1 MSLTPEEQQ
10 VLNGKKHPSPK
21 GKANSNRTHT
31 DCVGESTAALSASS
45 DKLRS
50 VNEGNLKNVA
60 ALIQQVSSQRDAVK
74 SQASDAIAH
83 LYDPNIFLAEVF
95 DDAAHKLESSLNP
108 AQEVMQVP
116 FVEFGFDLPPLNF
129 SASHR
134 SLPGAL
140 P

>member
-10 VLNGKKHPSPK
+10 VLNSNKPASPK
-21 GKANSNRTHT
+21 PKANSDRTHHQSAS
-31 DCVGESTAALSASS
+31 ESTTALAASS

-60 ALIQQVSSQRDAVK
+60 ALIQQVSSQREGVK
-74 SQASDAIAH
+74 SKASDAIAY

-95 DDAAHKLESSLNP
+95 DDATSKLESSLNT
-108 AQEVMQVP
+108 AQEVVQIP
-116 FVEFGFDLPPLNF
+116 FVEFGFQLPSLNF

-134 SLPGAL
+134 SLPGSSQ
-140 P
+140 

>member
-10 VLNGKKHPSPK
+10 VLNGNKNSSPK
-21 GKANSNRTHT
+21 SKANSDRTHHQNA
-31 DCVGESTAALSASS
+31 GESATALAASY

-60 ALIQQVSSQRDAVK
+60 ALIQQVSSQRDGVK
-74 SQASDAIAH
+74 NKASDAIAY

-95 DDAAHKLESSLNP
+95 DDATHKLENHLNT

-116 FVEFGFDLPPLNF
+116 FVEFGFQLPALDF

-134 SLPGAL
+134 SLPGSL
-140 P
+140 Q